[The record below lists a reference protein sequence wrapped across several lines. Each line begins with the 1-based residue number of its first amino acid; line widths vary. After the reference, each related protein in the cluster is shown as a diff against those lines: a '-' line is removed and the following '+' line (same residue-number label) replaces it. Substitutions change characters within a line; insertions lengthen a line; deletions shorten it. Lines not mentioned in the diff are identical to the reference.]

1 MNPDNI
7 SLRTYRVRRN
17 VERLVSF
24 RLTMDMK
31 DKIDKMA
38 DEAGMTRSEF
48 LRLGIETWL
57 RILEDKKLDDE
68 GVMFRWDLS

>member
-57 RILEDKKLDDE
+57 RLCGNMPAERTNPSPL
-68 GVMFRWDLS
+68 MRC

>member
-1 MNPDNI
+1 
-7 SLRTYRVRRN
+7 
-17 VERLVSF
+17 
-24 RLTMDMK
+24 MDMK